1 MKGSRAVGPAIDALS
16 EHAGRGVRVDR
27 RLQRRDRPHQRL
39 RRAPNSTAG
48 WLNAG
53 IYSDN
58 GGHPGTLLSQGN
70 RGNLTKP
77 GWNTVPIPPVSVVKG
92 QKYWTAIQA
101 LGGVLQIRTNSGGAG
116 TGNSETGKT
125 TGAPDAAGQ
134 LDDRR
139 RLPGDAPV
147 SAFAPLLTA

>member
-1 MKGSRAVGPAIDALS
+1 MIDHINVYV
-16 EHAGRGVRVDR
+16 ER
-27 RLQRRDRPHQRL
+27 R
-39 RRAPNSTAG
+39 NSTAG

-58 GGHPGTLLSQGN
+58 GGHPGSLLAQGN
-70 RGNLTKP
+70 RGSLTKP

-101 LGGVLQIRTNSGGAG
+101 LGGVLQIRTNSGGGG

-125 TGAPDAAGQ
+125 AGRQTLPDTWTT
-134 LDDRR
+134 DVVY
-139 RLPGDAPV
+139 PGDAPV